1 MNTFFQK
8 YNRTDVDLLVRCRTG
23 ETKLGQV
30 IDVPGEEP
38 LQAFLERTAATF
50 AVVGI
55 AEDIGVLA
63 NYGRPGAASVWNSFL
78 SSFLNIQAN
87 GFTRPENIAVV
98 GCFSFD
104 TLKEEIEK
112 KVGDPEDRI
121 IEFRKAVSAIDDVVS
136 ELIRLMVSH
145 EKTPIVVGGGHNNSY
160 PLIKGTALALRS
172 RDVSNPKGINCINL
186 DAHIDYRLPEG
197 RHSGNGFRYAKQEG
211 FLEKYLALAV
221 HENYIPENILKE
233 ITRMED
239 IDMVTYED
247 IFIKEKKTWS
257 ECLKD
262 GARFTRQLATGVE
275 LDVDGISNIP
285 SSAATPGGVSVREAL
300 QYVDYLASHSHI
312 AYLHIC
318 EGIASSDN
326 GVGKLISSIVSQF
339 IKSSPLK
346 SGL

>member
-1 MNTFFQK
+1 
-8 YNRTDVDLLVRCRTG
+8 
-23 ETKLGQV
+23 
-30 IDVPGEEP
+30 
-38 LQAFLERTAATF
+38 
-50 AVVGI
+50 
-55 AEDIGVLA
+55 
-63 NYGRPGAASVWNSFL
+63 
-78 SSFLNIQAN
+78 
-87 GFTRPENIAVV
+87 
-98 GCFSFD
+98 
-104 TLKEEIEK
+104 
-112 KVGDPEDRI
+112 
-121 IEFRKAVSAIDDVVS
+121 
-136 ELIRLMVSH
+136 
-145 EKTPIVVGGGHNNSY
+145 
-160 PLIKGTALALRS
+160 
-172 RDVSNPKGINCINL
+172 
-186 DAHIDYRLPEG
+186 
-197 RHSGNGFRYAKQEG
+197 
-211 FLEKYLALAV
+211 
-221 HENYIPENILKE
+221 
-233 ITRMED
+233 MED
-239 IDMVTYED
+239 IDMLTYED